1 MHSMMQV
8 LSDIQ
13 VKGRFFAKGSRLQVV
28 EAGDSCLVLPDPD
41 THTTLCAVPRK
52 NLSRLTLF
60 RLMLVN
66 HRVGLMSEQ
75 KRWGLDAN
83 DVCLS
88 AAESAPDCK
97 IIEIDEISS

>member
-8 LSDIQ
+8 LCDIQ
-13 VKGRFFAKGSRLQVV
+13 VEGRFFAKGSRLQVI

-41 THTTLCAVPRK
+41 AHTTLCAVPRK
-52 NLSRLTLF
+52 NLGRLTLF

-75 KRWGLDAN
+75 RRWGLDAE
-83 DVCLS
+83 DVCS
-88 AAESAPDCK
+88 SIAESAPDCE
-97 IIEIDEISS
+97 ILEIDEISS